1 MERGPI
7 AEIDLA
13 AVAHN
18 LRTAKRLTNNRTVIA
33 VVKADAYGHGAVEVS
48 RRLVKEGIR
57 YLAVAYTAEAVTL
70 RQAGIRAPVI
80 VLFDKHDLQD
90 YFRYNLIPVI
100 HDLKTAR
107 AFSKEANKKRVNINV
122 HIKVDTGMGR
132 MGFNTS
138 GMEKNILSIANMDSL
153 TIAGLMSHFSDADL
167 SDRSYAIMQLNIF
180 NNLRNSLIKKG
191 IKPDICHMAN
201 SAATLSLPESHLDS
215 VRPGL
220 MLYGY
225 SPLAAEQGPRGQGAK
240 GPSIKIRQTLEPSNP
255 RTLESLLRP
264 VMTVKTNILALRK
277 FKKGTPVSY
286 GRTFITARESLIAVL
301 PLGYADGYSRALS
314 NNSNVLIR
322 GKRSPVAG
330 RVCMDTIMVDVTDV
344 RGAAEGDEVIL
355 IGKQKDNVI
364 TASELALNAGTIS
377 YETLTSLGNKSRRI
391 YIK

>member
-48 RRLVKEGIR
+48 RRLVKEGVG

-80 VLFDKHDLQD
+80 VLFDKHNLQD
-90 YFRYNLIPVI
+90 YFRYNLTPVI

-107 AFSKEANKKRVNINV
+107 AFSKEANKKRININV

-153 TIAGLMSHFSDADL
+153 TISGLMSHFSDADL

-201 SAATLSLPESHLDS
+201 SAATLALPESHLDS

-225 SPLAAEQGPRGQGAK
+225 SPMQNKGSRGQGVK
-240 GPSIKIRQTLEPSNP
+240 GPSIKIRQTLVASGDSPRREPSNPFSVALRRMNP

-264 VMTVKTNILALRK
+264 AMTVKTNILALRK

-286 GRTFITARESLIAVL
+286 GRTCITARESLIAVL
-301 PLGYADGYSRALS
+301 PVGYADG
-314 NNSNVLIR
+314 
-322 GKRSPVAG
+322 
-330 RVCMDTIMVDVTDV
+330 
-344 RGAAEGDEVIL
+344 
-355 IGKQKDNVI
+355 
-364 TASELALNAGTIS
+364 
-377 YETLTSLGNKSRRI
+377 
-391 YIK
+391 